1 MTDMTKRAAGAKRAD
16 VTGHVVAYRIQRG
29 AESLEPLLDPR
40 RPDGWTCDEERV
52 ETQPLGVSACSS
64 EDDLRAYIRE
74 YSLAVRE
81 GDRLVEYELLALDG
95 RRSRS
100 GMFATAW
107 LPLAVATVLR
117 HESGNALAREVWQQI
132 VADADGDGRW
142 LEPGVLHAR

>member
-1 MTDMTKRAAGAKRAD
+1 LTDMTKRAAGAKRAD

-29 AESLEPLLDPR
+29 AESLETLLDPR

-81 GDRLVEYELLALDG
+81 GDRLVRLRGRLSYDSDADRYAVRVMVERAEDAGCAL
-95 RRSRS
+95 R
-100 GMFATAW
+100 W
-107 LPLAVATVLR
+107 
-117 HESGNALAREVWQQI
+117 LAR
-132 VADADGDGRW
+132 GSR
-142 LEPGVLHAR
+142 